1 MAGLMSAATTAVS
14 GGRSLRLYRRND
26 ANTADE
32 EVVNLPG
39 MSIGGNSATATGL
52 QADLSGTPHQ
62 VKTVWDSTNNL
73 WNLRGYLGN
82 TDQAGIRVSFAESL
96 LNTLPV
102 NKGGTGLTSFTANG
116 LVYASSTSALAT
128 SSAATFDGTNF
139 ATTGTA
145 TATKLIPTGGA
156 ATGNGMYL
164 PEANTV
170 ALSTN
175 GTERL
180 RFDSAGGVTV
190 GSATTAAGR
199 IDSVTNG
206 YAAFVARAGTS
217 GENQTVDALKAT
229 DSVVGHFANAVYS
242 ANSHIWNI
250 AGATQGMRLDSSG
263 NLGLGVTP
271 SAWFAY
277 KAVQV
282 GSASLY
288 ASSGIIGMASN
299 SFYPAAGVS
308 HTRINAGFT
317 ADYRQEIGEHR
328 WFSDASAAPGSFT
341 PTRRMTLDNSGNLGI
356 GTHLPQSK
364 LDVSGSGS
372 TYMQVRS
379 SNASTGSGYYTTNAT
394 RSWLIGAGAN
404 SGNSNLE
411 FRDVT
416 GSTTRMTLDTS
427 SNLSIGTTT
436 ANARLTVSGS
446 VSWTTGASFAG
457 ASGNAAWATGFGSQ
471 AINASIQATD
481 SIAGANIY
489 AISDVR
495 LKSNIKP
502 IPSGLAFV
510 NEVDAVQFTWKES
523 GIEDTGF
530 IAQDLLK
537 KGFGHLVSAI
547 PDGAMQELVHD
558 DGNVSPAG
566 SRFVVKYDSVVP
578 ILCKAI
584 QEQQALIENLLA
596 RVAEI
601 EARWPT

>member
-1 MAGLMSAATTAVS
+1 MPDLNDLNKPVTTDTEPTVLDTIRGHINRVATWSNWTSTANKMAGLMSAATTAVG

-26 ANTADE
+26 ANTAEE
-32 EVVNLPG
+32 EVVTLPG

-62 VKTVWDSTNNL
+62 VKTVWDSTNSL
-73 WNLRGYLGN
+73 WNLRGYLGS
-82 TDQAGIRVSFAESL
+82 TDQAGVRVSFADSL

-102 NKGGTGLTSFTANG
+102 NKGGTGAASLTGYVLGNGTGAFTASATVPVADILGTLGTSKGGTGLTSFTANG

-128 SSAATFDGTNF
+128 SGAATFDGTNF

-145 TATKLIPTGGA
+145 TATKLVPTGNVTA
-156 ATGNGMYL
+156 GNGMYL
-164 PEANTV
+164 PATNTV

-180 RFDSAGGVTV
+180 R
-190 GSATTAAGR
+190 
-199 IDSVTNG
+199 
-206 YAAFVARAGTS
+206 
-217 GENQTVDALKAT
+217 
-229 DSVVGHFANAVYS
+229 
-242 ANSHIWNI
+242 
-250 AGATQGMRLDSSG
+250 LDSSG
-263 NLGLGVTP
+263 NLG
-271 SAWFAY
+271 
-277 KAVQV
+277 
-282 GSASLY
+282 
-288 ASSGIIGMASN
+288 
-299 SFYPAAGVS
+299 
-308 HTRINAGFT
+308 
-317 ADYRQEIGEHR
+317 
-328 WFSDASAAPGSFT
+328 
-341 PTRRMTLDNSGNLGI
+341 I
-356 GTHLPQSK
+356 GTQSPQSK
-364 LDVSGSGS
+364 LDVSGTGS

-379 SNASTGSGYYTTNAT
+379 SNASTGSGYFTTNAT
-394 RSWLIGAGAN
+394 RSWLIGAGAH
-404 SGNSNLE
+404 SGNNNLE
-411 FRDVT
+411 FRDFT

-457 ASGNAAWATGFGSQ
+457 AGGGGVWVTGFGSQ

-510 NEVDAVQFTWKES
+510 KEVSAVQFTWKES